1 MARHGVTIEDVANA
15 IRDIEARGDRV
26 TYLAV
31 RRALGDT
38 GSMSTIRA
46 HIEAVRAQQSSPP
59 REAREVPSDLASD
72 ITQSAARF
80 WDRAQ
85 EAARRDIE
93 VIRAAAQARSES
105 LQKELDDLCVAYD
118 AQSETLTQK
127 EADLVVLRDR
137 LREVEEAFVAKQAE
151 KSELEKA
158 YAALMIRFDAQTD
171 AIGRLTTKTQSRKAG
186 RRTKS
191 SKAGI

>member
-1 MARHGVTIEDVANA
+1 MARLGVTIEDVANA
-15 IRDIEARGDRV
+15 IRDIESQGDRV

-59 REAREVPSDLASD
+59 REAREVPPDLASD
-72 ITQSAARF
+72 LAQSATRF

-93 VIRAAAQARSES
+93 VIRAASQARAES
-105 LQKELDDLCVAYD
+105 LQKELDDLCVAFD
-118 AQSETLTQK
+118 AQSETLSQK
-127 EADLVVLRDR
+127 EADLDR
-137 LREVEEAFVAKQAE
+137 LRGRLHEVEEAFVAKQAE
-151 KSELEKA
+151 KAELEKA
-158 YAALMIRFDAQTD
+158 YAALMMRFDAHAD
-171 AIGRLTTKTQSRKAG
+171 AIGRLTSKTQSRGTRRRGKANQ
-186 RRTKS
+186 
-191 SKAGI
+191 A